1 MEEMIPGG
9 TSEAAD
15 VANQANAHIAE
26 MAEGLDSIVR
36 SPRPIGFFCE
46 CGCLGSVEV
55 TVAEFRA
62 AGGAWIEGH
71 RENSPSA
78 E

>member
-1 MEEMIPGG
+1 MDEIIPTG
-9 TSEAAD
+9 TPEAAD
-15 VANQANAHIAE
+15 VATQVNTHIAE
-26 MAEGLDSIVR
+26 MAESLDSIVKDE
-36 SPRPIGFFCE
+36 RPIGFFCE

-71 RENSPSA
+71 R
-78 E
+78 